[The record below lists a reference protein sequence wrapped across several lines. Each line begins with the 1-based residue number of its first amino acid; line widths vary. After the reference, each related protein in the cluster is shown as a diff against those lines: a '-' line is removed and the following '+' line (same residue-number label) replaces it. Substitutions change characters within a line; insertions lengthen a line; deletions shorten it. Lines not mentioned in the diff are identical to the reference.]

1 MKVLFTAD
9 LHINLRQKKVPKKWA
24 LKRYHILFD
33 ELDRIKSERSI
44 DLEIHGGD
52 IFDKL
57 PNLEEL
63 ELYYS
68 YLRKRH
74 HSHLIVFDGNHEATK
89 KGSTFLHVIK
99 ETIENQG
106 ANTSILTKPTTAYG
120 CDFIPYTHLRN
131 FSPSDFYASVLF
143 THVRGAIPPHVT
155 PEIPLE
161 KLDRWDIVFA
171 GDLHSHSNSQKNI
184 VYPGSP
190 VSVTFHRNKIETGV
204 IVLDSET
211 REWEWI
217 KLNVPQL
224 YRKTVDNPDDMIKTE
239 FDFTIYELTGNVMD
253 LSQIDIDNKLLD
265 KKLINSNT
273 ESTLKLAGLT
283 LREELILYLTE
294 IKQIEEDQINKIM
307 RVFDDYIQNTEMG

>member
-24 LKRYHILFD
+24 LNRYNILFN
-33 ELDRIKSERSI
+33 ELNRIKSERSI

-68 YLRKRH
+68 YLRNRV

-89 KGSTFLHVIK
+89 KGATFLHVIK
-99 ETIENQG
+99 ETIESQG
-106 ANTSILTKPTTAYG
+106 GSTSVLTKPTTAYG
-120 CDFIPYTHLRN
+120 CDFIPYTHIRN
-131 FSPSDFYASVLF
+131 FTPSDFCADILF
-143 THVRGAIPPHVT
+143 THVRGSIPPHVT

-161 KLDRWDIVFA
+161 KLDRWDVVFA
-171 GDLHSHSNSQKNI
+171 GDLHSHSNSQRNI
-184 VYPGSP
+184 IYPGSP
-190 VSVTFHRNKIETGV
+190 VSVTFHRNKVETGV
-204 IVLDSET
+204 IILDVDT
-211 REWEWI
+211 KKWEWI

-224 YRKTVDNPDDMIKTE
+224 YRKTVDNPTE
-239 FDFTIYELTGNVMD
+239 MVQTDFDFTIYELTGNIME
-253 LSQIDIDNKLLD
+253 LSQAEINSELLD
-265 KKLINSNT
+265 KKIVKTES
-273 ESTLKLAGLT
+273 ESTLNLKNLT

-294 IKQIEEDQINKIM
+294 IKQLEEDQINRIM
-307 RVFDDYIQNTEMG
+307 GIFDDNVQNIEMG